1 MAEPVIIDD
10 GGSTR
15 IKQIKGPT
23 ATGKLDALLDNLKDT
38 ATGPFKKLTISCIDA
53 IVRSPSPRFY
63 LKGAGLVRSA
73 STEPRGFSPGDPIQL
88 AVFGSNIGPGETT

>member
-23 ATGKLDALLDNLKDT
+23 ATGKLDALLDNLKT
-38 ATGPFKKLTISCIDA
+38 
-53 IVRSPSPRFY
+53 R
-63 LKGAGLVRSA
+63 
-73 STEPRGFSPGDPIQL
+73 
-88 AVFGSNIGPGETT
+88 